1 MEIDPNNAARADAV
15 PVLQAAGLGV
25 ALGGRAVLA
34 NVAFTVHEGE
44 RIGLVGPNGAG
55 KTTLLRAV
63 AGLIPHT
70 GRLALR
76 GTSVADWPPKARAR
90 ALALVRQQADLAV
103 EFTAAELVALGRSPH
118 LAWSQR
124 LGDDDRARVDAA
136 LAAVDLDA
144 LADRPVTQLSGGEQQ
159 RVALAQA
166 LAQDAPLLLL
176 DEPTAHLDVRHQLDL
191 LDRLHA
197 LADAGKTV
205 IAAVHDLELA
215 ARFAD
220 RLWVL
225 ANGALVADGPP
236 ADVLTSALLREAFG
250 VDAEVEPTG
259 DGVRVRYLSSV
270 RPLPSPTA

>member
-191 LDRLHA
+191 LERLDA
-197 LADAGKTV
+197 LAAAGKTV
-205 IAAVHDLELA
+205 VAALHDLERA

-225 ANGALVADGPP
+225 AGGGLLADGPP
-236 ADVLTSALLREAFG
+236 EDVLTPDILRQAFG
-250 VDAEVEPTG
+250 VHAEMEG
-259 DGVRVRYLSSV
+259 AGADLRVRYLGIA
-270 RPLPSPTA
+270 RRA